1 MRDHSPRSVVA
12 VPTFVFLLLAG
23 CATGGGNHSVP
34 VAKVDDP
41 SMPKWVRSMKGDDDH
56 LCGLGISGAG
66 FENSPY
72 PKMNA
77 RERAVQNLAGII
89 GTQVEEAMID
99 DATLSGDDV
108 QYARVVH
115 VDEELVA
122 TIDGIAEVTYWTD
135 DEGHG
140 PYAQKGFVY
149 GWACIPKTRAAEAF
163 KVSAKAFESK
173 RGSEPVAST
182 PDVVPKWIS
191 KAGKRKDGR
200 FCAVGYSQPTFQPEM
215 TFANVIEDVRTQLA
229 TTVSSLVSNYF
240 EELSQTNRVAVE
252 SMTVSSSQ
260 AVAKGVVVTRFWYD
274 ANGIGPQKRKRSTYG
289 YGCAYPLEIVQASL
303 EKAKTLTKQT
313 VETVRDHAKQAFDA
327 LELEEQKHGVATSK

>member
-1 MRDHSPRSVVA
+1 MREHSPRCVVRVSPLLLIA
-12 VPTFVFLLLAG
+12 LVGCVPTG
-23 CATGGGNHSVP
+23 KKP
-34 VAKVDDP
+34 VAPAPKPDDP
-41 SMPKWVRSMKGDDDH
+41 SMPNWVRSMKGDDAH

-99 DATLSGDDV
+99 DATMAGDDV

-122 TIDGIAEVTYWTD
+122 QVDGAAEVEYWTD
-135 DEGHG
+135 EAGKG
-140 PYAQKGFVY
+140 PYGEKGFVY
-149 GWACIPKTRAAEAF
+149 GWACIPKDKAAATF
-163 KVSAKAFESK
+163 QVSAKAFDGK
-173 RGSEPVAST
+173 RPQEPAVSS
-182 PDVVPKWIS
+182 PDNVPKWIT

-200 FCAVGYSQPTFQPEM
+200 YCAVGYSQPTFQAEM
-215 TFANVIEDVRTQLA
+215 TFANVVEDVRAQLA

-240 EELSQTNRVAVE
+240 EELSNTHAQAIQ
-252 SMTVSSSQ
+252 SMTVSSNQ

-274 ANGIGPQKRKRSTYG
+274 AKGIGPQRRKRSTYG
-289 YGCAYPLEIVQASL
+289 YGCAYPLEIVAASL
-303 EKAKTLTKQT
+303 AKAKELPQKT
-313 VETVRDHAKQAFDA
+313 VEAVRQRAQAAFDA
-327 LELEEQKHGVATSK
+327 LEAEEQKHGVATK